1 LFSIIGKLSLRYEL
15 KPQNNKNSNL
25 ICKFAF
31 LNQNSN
37 KQTMALQSINPT
49 TTKAWQELQKHFQEM
64 QTASMKTMFQED
76 SNRTEK
82 FHIQWNDFLV
92 DYSKNI
98 INQQTIDLLLQLA
111 EEVNLKDAISQYF
124 KGDSINQ
131 TENRAV
137 LHTALR
143 ANESD
148 SVLVDNQNVIPEI
161 FEVKAKIKIFTNEV
175 VNGDRK
181 GFTGKEFTDIVNIG
195 IGGSDLG
202 PAMVVEALQF
212 YKNHLNVHF
221 VSNVD
226 GDHVQEIIK
235 KLNPETTLF
244 VIVSKTFTTQETL
257 TNSETI
263 RKWFLKSASQDD
275 VAKHFVAVSTNI
287 KNVTEFGIN
296 PENVFPM
303 WDWVGGRFSLWS
315 AVGLSISLAVGF
327 DNFDKLL
334 KGANDM
340 DNHFKSATFDKNI
353 PIVLALLSIWYNNFF
368 GAESEALIPYTQ
380 YLQKLAPYLQ
390 QGIMES
396 NGKSIGRDGKPVNYQ
411 TGTIIWGEPGTN
423 SQHAFFQL
431 IHQGTK
437 LIPTD
442 FIGFVK
448 PLYGDKDHHDK
459 LMSNFFA
466 QTEALLNGKTSEQV
480 QAEFDKQNLSIDKTE
495 YLRPFKV
502 FAGNKPTNTLLI
514 NKLTPETLGALVA
527 MYEHKIF
534 VQGVIWNIF
543 SYDQW
548 GVELGKQLAN
558 AVLEEINS
566 KEIKN
571 HDGSTTFLLK
581 HFIKQ

>member
-1 LFSIIGKLSLRYEL
+1 MHFT
-15 KPQNNKNSNL
+15 NNIVNCHYKNNL
-25 ICKFAF
+25 
-31 LNQNSN
+31 
-37 KQTMALQSINPT
+37 MALNTINPT
-49 TTKAWQELQKHFQEM
+49 ETKAWLKLQLHFE
-64 QTASMKTMFQED
+64 TMKSNSIKEMFQNDTE
-76 SNRTEK
+76 RAEK

-92 DYSKNI
+92 DFSKNN
-98 INQQTIDLLLQLA
+98 INQQTLDLLLELA
-111 EEVNLKDAISQYF
+111 EEIKLNDAISSYF
-124 KGDSINQ
+124 NGEEINQ
-131 TENRAV
+131 TESRAV

-143 ANESD
+143 APQSA
-148 SVLVDNQNVIPEI
+148 SVSVANKNVIPEI
-161 FEVKAKIKIFTNEV
+161 YEVKKNIQQFSDEIISGK
-175 VNGDRK
+175 RK
-181 GFTGKEFTDIVNIG
+181 GFTNKSFTDVVNIG

-221 VSNVD
+221 VSNID
-226 GDHVQEIIK
+226 GDHVNEIIK

-263 RKWFLKSASQDD
+263 RNWFLKSASQQDI
-275 VAKHFVAVSTNI
+275 AKHFVAVSTNI
-287 KNVTEFGIN
+287 EKVTNFGI
-296 PENVFPM
+296 EATSIFPM

-315 AVGLSISLAVGF
+315 AVGLSISLAVGY

-334 KGANDM
+334 KGANQM
-340 DNHFKSATFDKNI
+340 DEHFKNESSDENI
-353 PIVLALLSIWYNNFF
+353 PVILALISVWYNNFF
-368 GAESEALIPYTQ
+368 GAETEAIIPYTQ

-411 TGTIIWGEPGTN
+411 TGTIIWGEPGSN

-448 PLYGDKDHHDK
+448 PLYGNEDHHNK

-466 QTEALLNGKTSEQV
+466 QTEALLNGKSAAQV
-480 QAEFDKQNLSIDKTE
+480 QAEFDKQGLEKPKAD
-495 YLRPFKV
+495 YLKPFKV
-502 FAGNKPTNTLLI
+502 FSGNKPTNTILI
-514 NKLTPETLGALVA
+514 KQLTPETLGSLVA

-534 VQGVIWNIF
+534 VQGIIWNIF

-558 AVLEEINS
+558 SILSEIES
-566 KEIKN
+566 KTVN
-571 HDGSTTFLLK
+571 HHDSSTEFLLK
-581 HFIKQ
+581 YFLKK

>member
-1 LFSIIGKLSLRYEL
+1 MSL
-15 KPQNNKNSNL
+15 QN
-25 ICKFAF
+25 
-31 LNQNSN
+31 
-37 KQTMALQSINPT
+37 INPT
-49 TTKAWQELQKHFQEM
+49 TTSSWQNLENHFSKM
-64 QTASMKTMFQED
+64 QNNSIKEMFQND
-76 SNRTEK
+76 TDRVQK

-92 DYSKNI
+92 DYSKNN
-98 INQQTIDLLLQLA
+98 INQETIDLLLKLT
-111 EEVNLKDAISQYF
+111 EEVNLKDAISKYF
-124 KGDSINQ
+124 DGDLINQ

-143 ANESD
+143 APESAT
-148 SVLVDNQNVIPEI
+148 VLVDGKNVMPEI
-161 FEVKAKIKIFTNEV
+161 YEVKRSIEKFTNEV
-175 VNGDRK
+175 TSGERK
-181 GFTGKEFTDIVNIG
+181 GYTGKAFTDIVNIG

-226 GDHVQEIIK
+226 GDHVNEVVK
-235 KLNPETTLF
+235 KINPETTLF

-263 RKWFLKSASQDD
+263 RSWFLKSAKQED

-287 KNVTEFGIN
+287 QKVTDFGIDAKN
-296 PENVFPM
+296 IFPM

-327 DNFDKLL
+327 ENFDRLL
-334 KGANDM
+334 KGANQM
-340 DNHFKSATFDKNI
+340 DEHFKNESFDKNI
-353 PIVLALLSIWYNNFF
+353 PVILALLSVWYNNFF

-448 PLYGDKDHHDK
+448 PLYGNKDHHDK

-480 QAEFDKQNLSIDKTE
+480 QAEFDKQGLEKSKAD
-495 YLRPFKV
+495 YLKPFKV
-502 FAGNKPTNTLLI
+502 FTGNKPTNTILI
-514 NKLTPETLGALVA
+514 DKLTPESLGSLVA
-527 MYEHKIF
+527 LYEHKIF
-534 VQGVIWNIF
+534 VQGIIWNIF

-558 AVLEEINS
+558 SILDEINA
-566 KEIKN
+566 KEVNN
-571 HDGSTTFLLK
+571 HDSSTKFLLQ
-581 HFIKQ
+581 HFLKG

>member
-1 LFSIIGKLSLRYEL
+1 
-15 KPQNNKNSNL
+15 
-25 ICKFAF
+25 
-31 LNQNSN
+31 
-37 KQTMALQSINPT
+37 MALQNTNPSST
-49 TTKAWQELQKHFQEM
+49 AAWKAIQEHFETM
-64 QTASMKTMFQED
+64 KTVSMKNMFQED
-76 SNRTEK
+76 PSRASK
-82 FHIQWNDFLV
+82 FHIQWNDFLI
-92 DYSKNI
+92 DYSKNR
-98 INQQTIDLLLQLA
+98 INQETMDLL
-111 EEVNLKDAISQYF
+111 VNLANEVHLKEAIAAYF
-124 KGDSINQ
+124 DGEAINR

-143 ANESD
+143 SPEN
-148 SVLVDNQNVIPEI
+148 SVVTVDGQNVIPEI
-161 FEVKAKIKIFTNEV
+161 YEVKNKIKAFTDEV
-175 VNGDRK
+175 VNGVRK
-181 GFTGKEFTDIVNIG
+181 GYTGKAFTDVVNIG

-202 PAMVVEALQF
+202 PAMIVEGLQY

-226 GDHVQEIIK
+226 GDHVNEIIK
-235 KLNPETTLF
+235 KINPETTLF

-263 RKWFLKSASQDD
+263 RSWFLSREFGTAKQED

-287 KNVTEFGIN
+287 KKVTEFGIN
-296 PENVFPM
+296 ADNVFPM

-327 DNFDKLL
+327 DNFDKVL
-334 KGANDM
+334 KGANKM
-340 DNHFKSATFDKNI
+340 DEHFKTTSFDKNI
-353 PIVLALLSIWYNNFF
+353 PVVLALLSIWYNNFF

-442 FIGFVK
+442 FIGFVNS
-448 PLYGDKDHHDK
+448 LYGNKDHHDK

-466 QTEALLNGKTSEQV
+466 QTEALLNGKTEAQVRDEFNKQAVSSEKV
-480 QAEFDKQNLSIDKTE
+480 D
-495 YLRPFKV
+495 YLTPFKV
-502 FAGNKPTNTLLI
+502 FEGNKPTNTILI
-514 NKLTPETLGALVA
+514 DQLSPESLGSLIA

-558 AVLEEINS
+558 SILDEMNS
-566 KEIKN
+566 KNVKN
-571 HDGSTTFLLK
+571 HDSSTSFLLNHYLK
-581 HFIKQ
+581 

>member
-1 LFSIIGKLSLRYEL
+1 
-15 KPQNNKNSNL
+15 
-25 ICKFAF
+25 
-31 LNQNSN
+31 
-37 KQTMALQSINPT
+37 MALPNTNPT
-49 TTKAWQELQKHFQEM
+49 STTSWKKLQQHYTEM
-64 QTASMKTMFQED
+64 KNISMSEMF
-76 SNRTEK
+76 SNDKSRAEK
-82 FHIQWNDFLV
+82 FNIQWNDFLV
-92 DYSKNI
+92 DYSKNL
-98 INQQTIDLLLQLA
+98 INENTFNLLQNLT
-111 EEVNLKDAISQYF
+111 EDVNLKHAITSYF
-124 KGDSINQ
+124 GGENINQ

-143 ANESD
+143 AHEND
-148 SVLVDNQNVIPEI
+148 TALVDGINVIPEI
-161 FEVKAKIKIFTNEV
+161 FEVKNKIKAFSNEIIS
-175 VNGDRK
+175 GQRK
-181 GFTGKEFTDIVNIG
+181 GHTGKPFTDIVNIG

-226 GDHVQEIIK
+226 GDHVNEVIK
-235 KLNPETTLF
+235 KINPETTLF

-257 TNSETI
+257 SNSETI
-263 RKWFLKSASQDD
+263 RSWFLQTAAKEAVS
-275 VAKHFVAVSTNI
+275 KHFVAVSTNI
-287 KNVTEFGIN
+287 QKVTEFGIN
-296 PENVFPM
+296 PENIFPM

-327 DNFDKLL
+327 TNFDALL
-334 KGANDM
+334 EGAHEM
-340 DNHFKSATFDKNI
+340 DEHFKNEPFDKNI
-353 PIVLALLSIWYNNFF
+353 PVVLALLSVWYNNFF

-448 PLYGDKDHHDK
+448 PLYGNEDHHDK

-466 QTEALLNGKTSEQV
+466 QTEALLNGKTEVQV
-480 QAEFDKQNLSIDKTE
+480 KAEFEKQGVTAERAAFL
-495 YLRPFKV
+495 LPFKI
-502 FAGNKPTNTLLI
+502 FTGNKPTNTILI
-514 NKLTPETLGALVA
+514 QKLTPKSLGSLIA

-558 AVLEEINS
+558 TILDEIHSGIVKHHDNS
-566 KEIKN
+566 TE
-571 HDGSTTFLLK
+571 FLLNYFLENK
-581 HFIKQ
+581 

>member
-1 LFSIIGKLSLRYEL
+1 
-15 KPQNNKNSNL
+15 
-25 ICKFAF
+25 
-31 LNQNSN
+31 
-37 KQTMALQSINPT
+37 MALQSINPT
-49 TTKAWQELQKHFQEM
+49 QTQAWKKLQAHFETMKNVQM
-64 QTASMKTMFQED
+64 QHLFANEPA
-76 SNRTEK
+76 RAEK
-82 FHIQWNDFLV
+82 MHLQWNDFLV

-98 INQQTIDLLLQLA
+98 VTKETMDLLEELA
-111 EEVNLKDAISQYF
+111 NEVQLKDAIAKYF
-124 KGDSINQ
+124 DGDVINQ

-143 ANESD
+143 ANENA
-148 SVLVDNQNVIPEI
+148 SVQVDGVNVMPEI
-161 FEVKAKIKIFTNEV
+161 YSVKNKIKNFSNEIIS
-175 VNGDRK
+175 GQRK
-181 GFTGKEFTDIVNIG
+181 GFSGKPFTDVVNIG

-202 PAMVVEALQF
+202 PAMIVEALQY
-212 YKNHLNVHF
+212 YKNDLNVHF

-226 GDHVQEIIK
+226 GDHVNEIIK
-235 KLNPETTLF
+235 KVNPETTLF

-257 TNSETI
+257 SNAETI
-263 RKWFLKSASQDD
+263 RSWFLQSATQED

-287 KNVTEFGIN
+287 QKVTEFGIN
-296 PENVFPM
+296 PENIFPM

-327 DNFDKLL
+327 DHFDQLL
-334 KGANDM
+334 QGAHEM
-340 DNHFKSATFDKNI
+340 DEHFKNESFDKNI
-353 PIVLALLSIWYNNFF
+353 PVTLALLSIWYNNFF

-442 FIGFVK
+442 FIGFK
-448 PLYGDKDHHDK
+448 ESLYENKDHHDK

-466 QTEALLNGKTSEQV
+466 QTEALLMGKTEIQV
-480 QAEFDKQNLSIDKTE
+480 KAEFDKQGISGDKANF
-495 YLRPFKV
+495 LLPFKV
-502 FAGNKPTNTLLI
+502 FSGNKPTNTLLI
-514 NKLTPETLGALVA
+514 QKLTPATLGALVA
-527 MYEHKIF
+527 LYEHKIF

-548 GVELGKQLAN
+548 GVELGKQLATSILDEIVSN
-558 AVLEEINS
+558 APQM
-566 KEIKN
+566 
-571 HDGSTTFLLK
+571 HDSSTSFLLK
-581 HFIKQ
+581 KYRS